1 MLPSQSG
8 TTQPNTPQTEA
19 SPSLVLPFPQFPF
32 ECSPSPPP
40 TPTPQS
46 QQITPLN
53 LFSNQG
59 TGNTPPNAG
68 NNPPNAMLVDNLVTS
83 IVEPP
88 APNNGNDAPNTEVT
102 PLQAILDEIPTQLL
116 PTPNGDQ
123 ATDHLDR
130 FTRAEMPDVHE
141 AHPTA
146 AFELIDREVIGI
158 WERYP
163 GNKLIAT
170 PFGSESRDQTKH
182 KIIRSKIFAA
192 AADITQ
198 SQEIAVA
205 PPTPNDKAK
214 RDQRTPATFLIYK
227 MTDAQYEALLQRKVW
242 SATEITFKVAPLM
255 PSRPSFLFS
264 ITGLTTLSVSDV
276 FSMVKSVWEDETS
289 VAYYQ
294 SILSSKSLDKKDTT
308 QRALEVFVSSLW
320 VERLDIRIR
329 QAGRSVLT
337 PKFNIFAISKDI
349 HDHNTWSNL

>member
-1 MLPSQSG
+1 ML
-8 TTQPNTPQTEA
+8 
-19 SPSLVLPFPQFPF
+19 
-32 ECSPSPPP
+32 
-40 TPTPQS
+40 
-46 QQITPLN
+46 
-53 LFSNQG
+53 
-59 TGNTPPNAG
+59 
-68 NNPPNAMLVDNLVTS
+68 
-83 IVEPP
+83 
-88 APNNGNDAPNTEVT
+88 
-102 PLQAILDEIPTQLL
+102 
-116 PTPNGDQ
+116 
-123 ATDHLDR
+123 
-130 FTRAEMPDVHE
+130 DVHE

-227 MTDAQYEALLQRKVW
+227 MTDTQYEALLQRKVW

-294 SILSSKSLDKKDTT
+294 SILSSKSPDKKDTT
-308 QRALEVFVSSLW
+308 QQALEVFVSSLW
-320 VERLDIRIR
+320 VEHLDIRIR

-349 HDHNTWSNL
+349 HDHNTWSNLRAFLANRTYSTILLGKCHTKIAPHDCSICHGTDHPKGLCPFPRVPNWNGPTWRGNQN